1 MKRDVMYE
9 ILKDI
14 NEKFYKTDV
23 KSVSQHY
30 YDTLHSI
37 VACVIREFT
46 EEDFKTVPAPMRLV
60 VNNLD
65 EEILQHCS
73 KEYQDE
79 YKNYVAEN
87 GRYYKKK
94 DVKPEDKPKAIT
106 KCKQTIGFIVESD
119 EGLNI

>member
-1 MKRDVMYE
+1 MKREIMYE

-23 KSVSQHY
+23 ESVSKHY
-30 YDTLHSI
+30 YDALHSMVMGI
-37 VACVIREFT
+37 IKEFT
-46 EEDFKTVPAPMRLV
+46 EEDFNTVPAPMRLV
-60 VNNLD
+60 ANNLD
-65 EEILQHCS
+65 KEILQYCS

-87 GRYYKKK
+87 GKYYKKK
-94 DVKPEDKPKAIT
+94 DVKPEDKIKTIT
-106 KCKQTIGFIVESD
+106 KCKQPIGYIVEAD